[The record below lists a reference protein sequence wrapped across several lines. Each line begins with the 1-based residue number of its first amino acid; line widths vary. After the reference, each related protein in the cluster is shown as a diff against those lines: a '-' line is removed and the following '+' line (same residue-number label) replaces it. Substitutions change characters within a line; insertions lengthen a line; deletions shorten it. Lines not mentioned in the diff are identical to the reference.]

1 MFRRQ
6 VAVSEI
12 QEVKRAQ
19 KNRVLVPVLCFF
31 AGICI
36 AVSAR
41 LFLSDFWLRL
51 FGQVIGTVI
60 VSFGLSDCT
69 KRFGIWIRHYHGVEW
84 IWSRDNPVQLESFL
98 YLLDGEV
105 KTLAEKNRVA
115 NKPLHG
121 TPAKAPSS
129 STESEG
135 RRP

>member
-1 MFRRQ
+1 MLRRQ

-31 AGICI
+31 GGICI

-51 FGQVIGTVI
+51 FGQVLGTVI

-69 KRFGIWIRHYHGVEW
+69 KRFGIWIRHDHGVEW

-105 KTLAEKNRVA
+105 KTQAEKRRMA
-115 NKPLHG
+115 NLPG
-121 TPAKAPSS
+121 
-129 STESEG
+129 SEHKK
-135 RRP
+135 